1 MIDINKKTILCYT
14 DTDCYRPNA
23 NYKGIQRQLC
33 LRQDDELFNVYV
45 NGFVN
50 RPADD
55 GRERRIIDIKE
66 IEQNDLMALLDI
78 AKNYQPIEWNTGK
91 YTVYP
96 NYSRQRIS
104 NKKAKE
110 IKQAESNYIQV
121 LIKNCEPYNKKAKR
135 ITLFQIC
142 KVLRKYVKL
151 HKEEFH
157 NFIYIW

>member
-33 LRQDDELFNVYV
+33 LRQDDELF
-45 NGFVN
+45 
-50 RPADD
+50 
-55 GRERRIIDIKE
+55 RIIDIKE